1 MLSVVIAKLVLP
13 RRAVCNQSRK
23 AKNVSLFERV
33 IRRSEM
39 WLELLDRERDAAMR
53 AKPERT
59 HQSWQVWIDR
69 LEAERRDVV
78 ALIDEL
84 KLLQHRRPLLFDVRP
99 ARMLK
104 AKKQPTRQR
113 KRA

>member
-1 MLSVVIAKLVLP
+1 M
-13 RRAVCNQSRK
+13 
-23 AKNVSLFERV
+23 SLFERV

-59 HQSWQVWIDR
+59 HQSWQTWVDR

-78 ALIDEL
+78 ALIEEL
-84 KLLQHRRPLLFDVRP
+84 RDLQHRRPLLFGTRP
-99 ARMLK
+99 SRMLK
-104 AKKQPTRQR
+104 MPARRPRERKQ
-113 KRA
+113 A

>member
-1 MLSVVIAKLVLP
+1 M
-13 RRAVCNQSRK
+13 
-23 AKNVSLFERV
+23 SLFERV

-53 AKPERT
+53 AKPERS
-59 HQSWQVWIDR
+59 HQSWQSWVDR

-84 KLLQHRRPLLFDVRP
+84 KVLQHRRPLLFDARP
-99 ARMLK
+99 ARMAK
-104 AKKQPTRQR
+104 ASPRPIRSR

>member
-1 MLSVVIAKLVLP
+1 MTTT
-13 RRAVCNQSRK
+13 
-23 AKNVSLFERV
+23 LFERV

-59 HQSWQVWIDR
+59 HQSWQMWIDR
-69 LEAERRDVV
+69 LDAERTDVV

-84 KLLQHRRPLLFDVRP
+84 RTLQHRRPLLFDKRP
-99 ARMLK
+99 GNLRMLK
-104 AKKQPTRQR
+104 MPARPAAKRES
-113 KRA
+113 A

>member
-1 MLSVVIAKLVLP
+1 M
-13 RRAVCNQSRK
+13 N
-23 AKNVSLFERV
+23 LFERV

-59 HQSWQVWIDR
+59 HQSWQAWVDR

-84 KLLQHRRPLLFDVRP
+84 RMMQHRRPLLFDKRP
-99 ARMLK
+99 SNLRMLK
-104 AKKQPTRQR
+104 MPMPAAAKKRES
-113 KRA
+113 A